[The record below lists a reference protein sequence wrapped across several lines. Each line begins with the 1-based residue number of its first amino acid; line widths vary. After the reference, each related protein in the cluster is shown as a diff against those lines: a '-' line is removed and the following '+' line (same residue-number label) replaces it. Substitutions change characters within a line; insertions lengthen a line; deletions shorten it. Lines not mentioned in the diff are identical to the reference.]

1 MPRPHVVIYN
11 AVSIDG
17 RIAGY
22 ENDPRAYYRYGF
34 GIPADV
40 VLMGSATALAFG
52 PAEPE
57 SDQLAE
63 LPLPEPLPIVEGFEA
78 LVTEPRPL
86 LVVPD
91 SGGLV
96 RNWIHALA
104 QPWYRGILVLTS
116 AATPEE
122 YRRYLRRRGI
132 REWMLGESR
141 VDLTRALERLHA
153 QEAVRHVRT
162 DSGGR
167 LNGAL
172 LAAGL
177 ADELVLMVEPV
188 VSGAPGGPAVV
199 DLPGDLDPR
208 TIAFERTGAEQLD
221 GGEVVLRYAVTART
235 TPSGVDS

>member
-22 ENDPRAYYRYGF
+22 ENDPRVYYRYGF
-34 GIPADV
+34 EIPADV

-52 PAEPE
+52 PEEPE
-57 SDQLAE
+57 RDQFVE
-63 LPLPEPLPIVEGFEA
+63 LRAPERLPIVEGFES

-91 SGGLV
+91 SAGRV

-104 QPWYRGILVLTS
+104 QPWYRDILVLTS
-116 AATPEE
+116 AATPAE
-122 YRRYLRRRGI
+122 YRDYLGRRGI
-132 REWMLGESR
+132 RTWVVGEGR
-141 VDLTRALERLHA
+141 VDLARALERLHA
-153 QEAVRHVRT
+153 DEGARHVRT

-172 LAAGL
+172 IAAGL

-188 VSGAPGGPAVV
+188 VSGAPGGPAVIR
-199 DLPGDLDPR
+199 LPGDLDPR
-208 TIAFERTGAEQLD
+208 TIAFERTGVEALD
-221 GGEVVLRYAVTART
+221 GGEVVVRYALTART